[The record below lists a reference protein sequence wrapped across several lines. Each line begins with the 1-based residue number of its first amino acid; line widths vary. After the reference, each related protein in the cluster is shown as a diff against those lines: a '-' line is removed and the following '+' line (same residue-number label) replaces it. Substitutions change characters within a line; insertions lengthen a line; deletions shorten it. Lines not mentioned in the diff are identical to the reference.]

1 MTVLHPRPERCY
13 NASVFAFTLPIMAQ
27 RIGLLGGSFNPI
39 HHGHL
44 IVARAVAE
52 RVGLDRVLVLPSSCP
67 PHKARSTLVDSQHRG
82 EMVRLAIEPEPLFTL
97 SDFDLLREGPS
108 YTIETI
114 TYFQEQFGPQAVL
127 HWLIGGDW
135 LENLPTWRQSGEL
148 IDACE
153 IITAV
158 RPGWTGFDWDAM
170 AREVGAARADK
181 LRRSVVETPLVA
193 ISSTDIRE
201 RVRQGRSIRY
211 LVPEAVAAYIERH
224 GLYAQG

>member
-1 MTVLHPRPERCY
+1 MV
-13 NASVFAFTLPIMAQ
+13 Q

-44 IVARAVAE
+44 IVARAIAE
-52 RVGLDRVLVLPSSCP
+52 HVGLNRVVVLPSSFP
-67 PHKARSTLVDSQHRG
+67 PHKSPRTLIDSRHRA
-82 EMVRLAIEPEPLFTL
+82 EMVRLAIEPEPLFAF

-114 TYFQEQFGPQAVL
+114 THFQKQLGPEAVL
-127 HWLIGGDW
+127 YWLIGGDW
-135 LENLPTWRQSGEL
+135 LQDLPNWRRGGEL

-158 RPGWTGFDWDAM
+158 RPGWMRFDWDGV
-170 AREVGAARADK
+170 AREVGAARAEK
-181 LRRSVVETPLVA
+181 LRRGVLETPLVD
-193 ISSTDIRE
+193 ISSTDIRA

-211 LVPEAVAAYIERH
+211 LVTDPVVAYIERH
-224 GLYAQG
+224 GLYAPG

>member
-1 MTVLHPRPERCY
+1 
-13 NASVFAFTLPIMAQ
+13 MAQ

-52 RVGLDRVLVLPSSCP
+52 RVDLDRVLVLPSAFP
-67 PHKARSTLVDSQHRG
+67 PHKASSTLIDAQQRA
-82 EMVRLAIEPEPLFTL
+82 EMVRLAIEPDPLFEF
-97 SDFDLLREGPS
+97 SDFDLVREGPS

-114 TYFQEQFGPQAVL
+114 THFQKQLGKEAVL

-135 LENLPTWRQSGEL
+135 LEELPTWRQSGAL
-148 IDACE
+148 IDACA

-181 LRRSVVETPLVA
+181 LRRGVVETPLVD
-193 ISSTDIRE
+193 ISSTDVRE
-201 RVRQGRSIRY
+201 RVREGRSIRY
-211 LVPEAVAAYIERH
+211 LVPDAVAAYIERH
-224 GLYAQG
+224 GLYALGS